1 MSSAYHHQ
9 LYSSYAPPPP
19 HPQFRQGSERRWQS
33 PPSATLFYPQGRRLV
48 AVCSPPPQAEQH
60 SIQSTSSR
68 SNKKKRV
75 TFKSTCTIR
84 THVGCY
90 PMTNDERSNTYY
102 SRQELKLLN
111 LEAYAIT
118 TLSQDLPEIANAG
131 THLREKDRR
140 NSGNTIFTATA
151 TILNT
156 KRRDSWLGLNDEGT
170 KTTTT
175 STSIASNTT
184 NNNSKKGTMLV
195 DTLRGLEL
203 IMYPKRKQ
211 NKILAQRS
219 LLKYQQL
226 LKSKPHLST
235 EREEALAIASTKLN
249 LWSTMV
255 AIETARL
262 DALRAYDGC
271 DYLIPIEPLTLAKDD
286 ESMMMKMKQPFSYN
300 NKRVEEGCEVRRKQH
315 HHHQKQHQQ
324 LKRKYE
330 RNNSFRRVTYDNKDS
345 RNDDEAMNSSRR
357 RSTPAQEFP
366 MATTI
371 INYDAMFQHESSI
384 KRRRRW

>member
-1 MSSAYHHQ
+1 
-9 LYSSYAPPPP
+9 
-19 HPQFRQGSERRWQS
+19 
-33 PPSATLFYPQGRRLV
+33 
-48 AVCSPPPQAEQH
+48 
-60 SIQSTSSR
+60 
-68 SNKKKRV
+68 
-75 TFKSTCTIR
+75 
-84 THVGCY
+84 
-90 PMTNDERSNTYY
+90 
-102 SRQELKLLN
+102 

-235 EREEALAIASTKLN
+235 ERREEAMAIASTKLN

-286 ESMMMKMKQPFSYN
+286 ESMLMKMKQPFSYY
-300 NKRVEEGCEVRRKQH
+300 NKREEEDCEVREKKYHQ
-315 HHHQKQHQQ
+315 HQKQHQQ

-330 RNNSFRRVTYDNKDS
+330 RNKSYRRVTYDNKDS
-345 RNDDEAMNSSRR
+345 RNDDEAMNSSRSR
-357 RSTPAQEFP
+357 RS
-366 MATTI
+366 ATTI